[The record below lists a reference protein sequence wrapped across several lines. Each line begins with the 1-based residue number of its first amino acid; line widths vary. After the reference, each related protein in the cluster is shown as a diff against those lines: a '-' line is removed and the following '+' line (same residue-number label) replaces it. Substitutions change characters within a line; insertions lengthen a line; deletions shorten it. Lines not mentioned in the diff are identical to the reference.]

1 MNFVHE
7 NCNGYQNLTNISM
20 KHIIETKHILLFVA
34 FHFFTIVLNAQTQG
48 HNILLDSVITRIDRQ
63 LEIYPQEKIYVHND
77 KAVYLTGETVWFR
90 IHLVDAFTHR
100 YDTTS
105 IYVYGEL
112 VDPEGKIA
120 DRVKIIRKNGIYSGY
135 FNLAENLA
143 EGKYTLCFHTKYMEN
158 LGENYF
164 FKRTIDIVN
173 PLSNVCRIEPNF
185 EYVDNN
191 KIKID
196 LHFTQSSSNQP
207 FIPEKLQIGK
217 SKNALKDETVNKN
230 GVLSIELSDNNKPA
244 NFLYVDYKYNGKKQ
258 KQYIQIPSLS
268 TDYDIQILPEGGKLL
283 YGVENRVAYKA
294 VNTNGMGEDVSLT
307 LMEEGGDTILNST
320 SVHKGMGVFNFKPN
334 REKKYTLRSINSNN
348 IIKNINLTPKI
359 EEGSSLSVNRLSE
372 LITTKINKSN
382 LHTSEVLYLIIHS
395 KGNVLYLN
403 EVEEGKTSISFK
415 KAELPSGII
424 NFLLLDAALKPISE
438 RLMFNRNL
446 SLEPDV
452 AFNTNKSSYKKR
464 ELVKARLLLVDKQKN
479 KLNGNVSVSVIDNN
493 DVKPDTIQNI
503 VSALLFSSE
512 LGGTIESPSMYIE
525 DNRKS
530 ENLLDLLMMTHGW
543 RRYDL
548 SKTLQG
554 NIIYPVIPI
563 EQTHIISGQ
572 AKKGYIFDKKVK
584 NIDINIFTLN
594 PFSNETYQTDEEG
607 RFAIGGYDLPDS
619 AQYTVRALDRKTKEN
634 LDITLNEEQVSDK
647 RHPLIYN
654 NKFISL
660 TPKRKMNDYIGKAD
674 MKYIQEKGI
683 RTIDLAEVEII
694 GRSRKIQTDSKYSIG
709 FGSIY
714 TREHI
719 ARYDQRDISMLLRSL
734 GLYLTMDEFG
744 AYTGQISVRPQAA
757 PALVLVNDIKDT
769 DILTSGLHPE
779 DIEDIEILKDLAAT
793 AAIGHEANAGAILIT
808 TRKDRKDNNKKYNYV
823 SFIPL
828 GYQKSADFYAPKYGT
843 KDKIDLTIPDLRT
856 TIHWQPALDIVNG
869 VGEIEFYTS
878 DSPTEYSV
886 VIEGITD
893 KGIPFYD
900 TQSIRVIE

>member
-1 MNFVHE
+1 
-7 NCNGYQNLTNISM
+7 M

-307 LMEEGGDTILNST
+307 LVEEGGDTILNST
-320 SVHKGMGVFNFKPN
+320 SVHKGMGVFNFKPD

-446 SLEPDV
+446 SLEPDA

-464 ELVKARLLLVDKQKN
+464 ELVKALLLLVDKQKN

-503 VSALLFSSE
+503 VSALL
-512 LGGTIESPSMYIE
+512 L
-525 DNRKS
+525 
-530 ENLLDLLMMTHGW
+530 
-543 RRYDL
+543 
-548 SKTLQG
+548 
-554 NIIYPVIPI
+554 
-563 EQTHIISGQ
+563 
-572 AKKGYIFDKKVK
+572 
-584 NIDINIFTLN
+584 
-594 PFSNETYQTDEEG
+594 
-607 RFAIGGYDLPDS
+607 
-619 AQYTVRALDRKTKEN
+619 
-634 LDITLNEEQVSDK
+634 
-647 RHPLIYN
+647 YN

-660 TPKRKMNDYIGKAD
+660 TPKGKMNDYIGKAD

-793 AAIGHEANAGAILIT
+793 AAIGPEANAGAILIT
-808 TRKDRKDNNKKYNYV
+808 TRKGKKDDNKKYNYV

-843 KDKIDLTIPDLRT
+843 KDKIDFTIPDLRT
-856 TIHWQPALDIVNG
+856 TIHWQPNLDIVNG

-893 KGIPFYD
+893 EGIPFYD